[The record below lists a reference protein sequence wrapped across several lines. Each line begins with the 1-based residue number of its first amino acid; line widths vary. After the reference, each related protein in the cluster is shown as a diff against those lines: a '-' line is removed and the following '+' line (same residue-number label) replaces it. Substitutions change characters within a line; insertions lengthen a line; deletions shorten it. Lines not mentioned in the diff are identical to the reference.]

1 MAKIRI
7 KSIPITLAKPGMV
20 VAREV
25 RNPEGQVSL
34 QAGTVL
40 SELSLYGLLRRNAH
54 HVCVFQEDER
64 SEEELQAER
73 ARVTERINYLFR
85 HVPQDGTMG
94 ALRQMIMAYR
104 LDMLS

>member
-1 MAKIRI
+1 MAKTRI
-7 KSIPITLAKPGMV
+7 KSIPVTLAKPGMV

-25 RNPEGQVSL
+25 LNPEGQVSL

-40 SELSLYGLLRRNAH
+40 LESSISGLIRRNTY
-54 HVCVFQEDER
+54 HVSVFQEDER
-64 SEEELQAER
+64 SEEELQVER
-73 ARVTERINYLFR
+73 AKTTERINYLFR

-94 ALRQMIMAYR
+94 ALRQMILACR

>member
-1 MAKIRI
+1 MAKARI
-7 KSIPITLAKPGMV
+7 KSIPLTLARPGMV

-25 RNPEGQVSL
+25 RNSEGQVSL

-40 SELSLYGLLRRNAH
+40 SESSISGLIRRNVH
-54 HVCVFQEDER
+54 HVSVFQEDER
-64 SEEELQAER
+64 SEEELQVER
-73 ARVTERINYLFR
+73 AKATERINYLFR

-94 ALRQMIMAYR
+94 ALRQMILAYR